1 MAEEQSNAYND
12 ISSYNE
18 IVSVASASA
27 GGISKEELKG
37 ELILGVGVPTAM
49 SLAKHSLGKVIEKYK
64 GKLRGETE
72 RVRTRVQEEAP
83 DIEEVEGVPEI
94 QHLGPTSQQS
104 MLEGDPENA
113 YGYGLHHE
121 SSAGQPTEGAE
132 GEAAEGAE
140 DAGEDAG
147 EDLAEGL
154 GEDLAEDAVV
164 DTILPEVGA
173 ILTVGTLAITA
184 WEGMK
189 DLFSSPK
196 KKKKPK
202 PPLETQTMLQQGV

>member
-27 GGISKEELKG
+27 GGISKKELEG

-72 RVRTRVQEEAP
+72 RVRTRVQQEAP
-83 DIEEVEGVPEI
+83 DVDEIEGVPEI
-94 QHLGPTSQQS
+94 QHLGPTSQQA
-104 MLEGDPENA
+104 MLEEDPENA

-121 SSAGQPTEGAE
+121 SSAGQP
-132 GEAAEGAE
+132 AEGAE
-140 DAGEDAG
+140 EGADAGADAEEGVG
-147 EDLAEGL
+147 EDLVEGL
-154 GEDLAEDAVV
+154 GEDLADDAVISAV
-164 DTILPEVGA
+164 APEVGA
-173 ILTVGTLAITA
+173 VIGVGILAYTA
-184 WEGMK
+184 YEGLK

-202 PPLETQTMLQQGV
+202 PPLQTQTMLQQGV